1 MKKERYEEP
10 NISVYFFE
18 HEDIVTLSDGVIG
31 SDDIRPFGTPQT
43 TNSEGGEF

>member
-31 SDDIRPFGTPQT
+31 SDDIRPFSNLRT
-43 TNSEGGEF
+43 TDLKEEGF